1 MLFYR
6 VSSLTSG
13 LFGPSVPGMRS
24 LEIDLPPERHLMS
37 PHDGSHPATE
47 HHEPSIEGLDAAG
60 PQVEADPERDVDGLI
75 QDLGLAAAAAP
86 SEPRLTRFDAAADE
100 PETAMTDFS
109 NGEPPPIL
117 PQTFESPALEQL
129 DDLTTK
135 LSALEGETEADSTDS
150 LSAMRAELAAA
161 RNQIEADRQA
171 LVAAR
176 EALQLREAEL
186 NERAAG
192 GADVESPAQSSHAAA
207 LQILEAEIVRRT
219 AELNQQRRAIEKD
232 RAALDE
238 AQSNWRIEY
247 KTQKET
253 LETEL
258 QKFSTRQRMI
268 RQEQAEWDKKSAEF
282 NAERTRLR
290 EQKQILQQQAAEL
303 ADERERV
310 EMQAATILVGARVA
324 EITVSERNEFATE
337 RESIQAEREKFAQLQ
352 RDVDEERAALA
363 VQQRDL
369 ERQQQQCV
377 EDQRVAREARA
388 GELQTLEARL
398 RDAEAALAEAR
409 ERGDELNR
417 RLELQ
422 TEELNL
428 ERQAVAEERSRWEA
442 SQQPETPAE
451 SGGELEAPG
460 VAESEDESADVSDE
474 PRLDEGEDFES
485 QQNEADAVF
494 DVEEDAVASDGIAE
508 TDVDT
513 DRREST
519 PEERA
524 AAAFRLLGIRPEDQ
538 HRELE
543 SPELPAIEDRPAV
556 VDPAEASVL
565 QTTVE
570 EELEPT
576 DDSAIRFARL
586 RAEAMGTAASAPEAT
601 VREKSI
607 AAEPAMEVDSR
618 PEDDDRPIVPRVVVD
633 KEEARENLR
642 SLREVSQYSTQSA
655 LNLHQSKHLRNS
667 IVMRSLTA
675 FVCFAGAMAFLSG
688 ELAGYEM
695 FWMQGT
701 VFLVVGIY
709 MAFDAFQKTAQLGV
723 ITARRRAGR
732 RPAVAEAAPQE
743 SGTQPV

>member
-1 MLFYR
+1 
-6 VSSLTSG
+6 
-13 LFGPSVPGMRS
+13 
-24 LEIDLPPERHLMS
+24 MS

-47 HHEPSIEGLDAAG
+47 NHEQSIEGLDAAG
-60 PQVEADPERDVDGLI
+60 RLVEADLERDVDSLI
-75 QDLGLAAAAAP
+75 QNLGLAGTAAP
-86 SEPRLTRFDAAADE
+86 SESRLTRFDAAADE
-100 PETAMTDFS
+100 PETVMTDTS
-109 NGEPPPIL
+109 NGEPSPTL

-135 LSALEGETEADSTDS
+135 LSALEGDSETEADTTAS

-161 RNQIEADRQA
+161 RSQIETDRQA
-171 LVAAR
+171 LEDAR
-176 EALQLREAEL
+176 EALQKRESEL

-192 GADVESPAQSSHAAA
+192 GAEVDSPAQSSHAAA

-219 AELNQQRRAIEKD
+219 AELNQQRRALEKE

-337 RESIQAEREKFAQLQ
+337 REAIQAEREKFAQLQ

-363 VQQRDL
+363 VQQKDL
-369 ERQQQQCV
+369 ERQQQQFV
-377 EDQRVAREARA
+377 EDQRVAREARVE
-388 GELQTLEARL
+388 ELQTLEVRL
-398 RDAEAALAEAR
+398 RDAEAALSEAR
-409 ERGDELNR
+409 ERGDELSR
-417 RLELQ
+417 QLEQ
-422 TEELNL
+422 RTEELNR
-428 ERQAVAEERSRWEA
+428 ERQAIADERSRRED
-442 SQQPETPAE
+442 SQPPETPAE
-451 SGGELEAPG
+451 SSAELEAPI
-460 VAESEDESADVSDE
+460 VAEPEDETADVVDE
-474 PRLDEGEDFES
+474 PRLDNGENFES
-485 QQNEADAVF
+485 QQNEADAAF
-494 DVEEDAVASDGIAE
+494 DVEENAVASDGIAE
-508 TDVDT
+508 TDVET

-538 HRELE
+538 RLE
-543 SPELPAIEDRPAV
+543 SGLPEPTAIDDRPPVVEPAETSVLEATV
-556 VDPAEASVL
+556 VD
-565 QTTVE
+565 
-570 EELEPT
+570 ELEPT
-576 DDSAIRFARL
+576 DDSAIRFAKL
-586 RAEAMGTAASAPEAT
+586 RAEAMGSAALPPTAAMQVART
-601 VREKSI
+601 
-607 AAEPAMEVDSR
+607 AAELAMGVDG
-618 PEDDDRPIVPRVVVD
+618 PPDGDDDQPIVPRAMVD
-633 KEEARENLR
+633 KEEIRENLR
-642 SLREVSQYSTQSA
+642 SLREVSLYSTQSA

-675 FVCFAGAMAFLSG
+675 FVCFAGAAAFLSG
-688 ELAGYEM
+688 DLGGYEM

-709 MAFDAFQKTAQLGV
+709 MAFDAFQKTVQLGV
-723 ITARRRAGR
+723 IAARRRAAR
-732 RPAVAEAAPQE
+732 HTPVPEATPQE
-743 SGTQPV
+743 SGTQLA